1 MSLESVLNEF
11 RSFSTSE
18 REKGSLFE
26 KFIAKYLKTD
36 PQYSQLENVWLWSDW
51 PYAWGQD
58 DGIDLIAQE
67 RESGEYW
74 AIQCKFYGPDER
86 IEKKEIDSF
95 FTASGRKFSTPE
107 GQRQFSQRLIVSST
121 DHWSSLAEASLAD
134 QTIPTFRLR
143 LKDLVDSPVD
153 WDAYSLRKPETM
165 VLRTRKALRDHQKDA
180 VTQILDKF
188 VKRHRKVTHHRRPIL
203 TPSGRVCKHPARGL
217 CDDRSSVTGR
227 MSFASVSSS
236 RFLSR

>member
-86 IEKKEIDSF
+86 IEKKEIDCQ
-95 FTASGRKFSTPE
+95 TASKSDPP
-107 GQRQFSQRLIVSST
+107 S
-121 DHWSSLAEASLAD
+121 ASNSD
-134 QTIPTFRLR
+134 PLR
-143 LKDLVDSPVD
+143 ACL
-153 WDAYSLRKPETM
+153 
-165 VLRTRKALRDHQKDA
+165 
-180 VTQILDKF
+180 
-188 VKRHRKVTHHRRPIL
+188 
-203 TPSGRVCKHPARGL
+203 
-217 CDDRSSVTGR
+217 
-227 MSFASVSSS
+227 
-236 RFLSR
+236 